1 MAQSDVKETGKPAN
15 AAAGGAGDAVSAGN
29 TSPAGSPGSS
39 SNPSASIGPTAST
52 SIASNSSPSAI
63 FPSYARYPIHLVK
76 GQGSWLW
83 DDQGNR
89 YLDFMSGLAVTSL
102 GHAPEKVKAKVK
114 AQLDE
119 LWHVSNLFHIPQ
131 QETAARMLTEVSCAD
146 VVFFCNSG
154 AEANEAAI
162 KLARR
167 YHQKVKGT
175 ERYEIITFE
184 QSFHGRTLATLTATG
199 QQKVKDGFLPLPE
212 GFKTVPLH
220 DLDALKA
227 AIGPHTA
234 GVMLEMVLAE
244 GGVHPVDHDFVQEL
258 AALCREQGLLLIID
272 EVQTG
277 MGRTGKWFA
286 YQHYGIEPDIF
297 TSAKGI
303 ASGLPAGAMLAK
315 EYLREAF
322 TPGTHASTFGGN
334 PVTATA
340 IVATLETMKEER
352 IPEHV
357 DEMAR
362 YLVSRLQET
371 FQAVP
376 FVKKVRGKG
385 LLIGIECAGPVA
397 DIVTLGQ
404 DKGLLFVTA
413 GPNVIR
419 LLPNLKVTKD
429 EIDQAVATLADV
441 IAAYTAKEGK

>member
-1 MAQSDVKETGKPAN
+1 MAQSDVKEAQPSSAT
-15 AAAGGAGDAVSAGN
+15 GAGTASA
-29 TSPAGSPGSS
+29 PQAGSSG
-39 SNPSASIGPTAST
+39 AL
-52 SIASNSSPSAI
+52 

-76 GQGSWLW
+76 GKGSWLW
-83 DDQGNR
+83 DDKGNR
-89 YLDFMSGLAVTSL
+89 YLDFMSGLAVANL
-102 GHAPEKVKAKVK
+102 GHAPEKVAAKVK

-131 QETAARMLTEVSCAD
+131 QETAARKLTEISCAD

-175 ERYEIITFE
+175 GSYEIITFE

-199 QQKVKDGFLPLPE
+199 QQKVKDGYLPLPE
-212 GFKTVPLH
+212 GFQTVPLH
-220 DLDALKA
+220 DIGALKA
-227 AIGPHTA
+227 AIGPQTA
-234 GVMLEMVLAE
+234 AVMLEMVLAE
-244 GGVHPVDHDFVQEL
+244 GGVHPVEPAFVQEVS
-258 AALCREQGLLLIID
+258 ALCKEQGLLLIID

-286 YQHYGIEPDIF
+286 HQHYGIEPDIF

-322 TPGTHASTFGGN
+322 TPGSHASTFGGN
-334 PVTATA
+334 PVVATA
-340 IVATLETMKEER
+340 ILATLETMEEER

-357 DEMAR
+357 EEMGR
-362 YLVSRLQET
+362 YLVDRLQEA
-371 FQAVP
+371 FKDEP
-376 FVKKVRGKG
+376 FVKEARGKG
-385 LLIGIECAGPVA
+385 LLTGIECVGPVSE
-397 DIVTLGQ
+397 IVTLGQ
-404 DKGLLFVTA
+404 QRGLLFVTA

-419 LLPNLKVTKD
+419 LLPNLRVTKD
-429 EIDQAVATLADV
+429 EIDQAVAMLAEV
-441 IAAYTAKEGK
+441 VAAYTAKEGD